1 MQGMKET
8 AANVAASAKA
18 GMEKTKASVQEKVEK
33 MSAHDPVQKEM
44 AREKKQE
51 RMTQAELDKQEA
63 KQHNAASKHAA
74 SATGG
79 QGHCTGEGTGGYMTI
94 GHDSHTHSAT
104 GVTGYPMG
112 THQMSAMPGHGTG
125 QPYGGQ
131 VEEGVVRTHPGGL
144 PGDTTGHNTRAGGA
158 AFGTGTGGTGY
169 TTGTG
174 TGSNAPGWQ
183 L

>member
-1 MQGMKET
+1 MKGMKET
-8 AANVAASAKA
+8 AANVAASATA
-18 GMEKTKASVQEKVEK
+18 GMEKTKATVQEKVEK

-51 RMTQAELDKQEA
+51 RMTQAELNKQEA

-79 QGHCTGEGTGGYMTI
+79 TGGYMTSG
-94 GHDSHTHSAT
+94 GHDTHTHSAT

-131 VEEGVVRTHPGGL
+131 VEEGVARTHPGGL
-144 PGDTTGHNTRAGGA
+144 PGDTTGHNTRAGDA

>member
-1 MQGMKET
+1 
-8 AANVAASAKA
+8 
-18 GMEKTKASVQEKVEK
+18 

-51 RMTQAELDKQEA
+51 RMTQAELNKQEA

-79 QGHCTGEGTGGYMTI
+79 QATGGYMTS
-94 GHDSHTHSAT
+94 GHDTHTHSAT

-112 THQMSAMPGHGTG
+112 THQMSAMPGHGAG

-144 PGDTTGHNTRAGGA
+144 PGDTNGHNTRAGGA